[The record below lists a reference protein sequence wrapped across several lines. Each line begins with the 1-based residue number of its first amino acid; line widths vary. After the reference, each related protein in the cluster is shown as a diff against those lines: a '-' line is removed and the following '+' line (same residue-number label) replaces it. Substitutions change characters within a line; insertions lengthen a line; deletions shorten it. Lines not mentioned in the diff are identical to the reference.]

1 MGRDLDL
8 FYVHSEFSV
17 LSTSD
22 KLVYLVKNEIL
33 VVSIDSYKAG
43 ILSFEIQVLNI
54 FLFERFKSSNFGKLF
69 WRVKIEYNIKE
80 IATQTK
86 PITFVRLYVYK
97 YRVKTLKLKTL
108 HVYFNLNSKYT
119 KL

>member
-1 MGRDLDL
+1 MTFTYHAIAEAVSDTQSR
-8 FYVHSEFSV
+8 YVLTQAIFI
-17 LSTSD
+17 TSR
-22 KLVYLVKNEIL
+22 Y
-33 VVSIDSYKAG
+33 
-43 ILSFEIQVLNI
+43 
-54 FLFERFKSSNFGKLF
+54 R
-69 WRVKIEYNIKE
+69 RVKIEYNIKE

-119 KL
+119 NCSFILLAAIGNLKYFYD